1 MEKIQL
7 FESKQIRSHWDN
19 ENELGIGGHRG
30 QVNVIVLTAS
40 FYNPINR

>member
-19 ENELGIGGHRG
+19 ENELGIRHRG
-30 QVNVIVLTAS
+30 QL
-40 FYNPINR
+40 PP